1 MQKIYFFKEKMV
13 LSVVFIKLK
22 FRWLETGLSN

>member
-1 MQKIYFFKEKMV
+1 MQIIYVYKEKMV

-22 FRWLETGLSN
+22 FRWLETGLSD